1 MTSSYSL
8 TEKNEIQKI
17 ERKELIELFKKFK
30 IELNL
35 NEEFNWPNPKYFCG
49 EDEEMKMLYKNAVYN
64 DEITEEKNYKRY
76 LIFVDTI
83 MDYIKKIKNKIT
95 YKGKIYFEFTKESE
109 SQSEPI
115 AEKDKN
121 IYNVK
126 CIYSMEDKKEI
137 KFRDD
142 NILVDGINGKRQGFL
157 FFMEELCNDDYDN
170 ED

>member
-8 TEKNEIQKI
+8 TEKNEMQKI

-35 NEEFNWPNPKYFCG
+35 NEESNWPNPKYFCG

-126 CIYSMEDKKEI
+126 CIYSMEDNKEI

-157 FFMEELCNDDYDN
+157 FFIEELCNDDYDN